1 MSAGRA
7 DRVAYTAPPIRTAWS
22 ASDVA
27 PLPNSFFFSVL
38 RFVSSSLSSTRPPVF
53 CATRPGWT
61 TRGSH
66 GEFRGGRATRL
77 DGTPPRRVAGGGPR
91 EGGLPLGDVPAGHGA
106 GDAEALRRNEDLEE
120 VTAAPRRPVV
130 AHRQGVGDQVPGI
143 LAADGVDFHTAGRVA
158 AGARAVAVR
167 RERGGRIRH
176 RIGG

>member
-38 RFVSSSLSSTRPPVF
+38 RFVSSSLSSIRPPVRIGLRRRP

-66 GEFRGGRATRL
+66 GEFRGANPHAGRTTPGRATRL
-77 DGTPPRRVAGGGPR
+77 DGTPSRRVAN
-91 EGGLPLGDVPAGHGA
+91 EGDLGRGYRLEMSPLVRAPETPKPSDGMKTWKKSLPLPAGP
-106 GDAEALRRNEDLEE
+106 LS
-120 VTAAPRRPVV
+120 
-130 AHRQGVGDQVPGI
+130 
-143 LAADGVDFHTAGRVA
+143 HTVM
-158 AGARAVAVR
+158 V
-167 RERGGRIRH
+167 
-176 RIGG
+176 